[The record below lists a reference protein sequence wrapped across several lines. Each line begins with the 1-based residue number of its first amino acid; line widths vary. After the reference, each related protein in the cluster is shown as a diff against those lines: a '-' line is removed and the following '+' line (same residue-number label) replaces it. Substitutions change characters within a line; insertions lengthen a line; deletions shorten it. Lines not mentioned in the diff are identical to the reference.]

1 VIVPVRYQ
9 IAGSSAAE
17 ITASVEEGVRSGA
30 LTPGQVLPPVR
41 TLAQSLGVAPATV
54 AAAYRTLRERGVV
67 ETAGR
72 KGTRVRPTPPV
83 ASRAAR
89 PVAAPPGTVDLA
101 TGEPDRR
108 LLPALGPFL
117 RRLATDAGDPI
128 GYAYGPLP
136 ELVEAATRRFA
147 ADGVPVGEDSAIAV
161 TSGALDAIER
171 LLAGRLRLGDR
182 VGIEDPC
189 WANLVDLVAALGLQA
204 VPIPVD
210 DDGPTV
216 DGLRRALAAGVAA
229 VVVTSRAQNPTGAA
243 VSAER
248 AARLRRVL
256 AGAPEVLVIEDDHAA
271 ELAEVPLSTVVTPGR
286 PWAFVR
292 SLSKPYGPDLRIAI
306 VAGDAATIARLEG
319 RQQLGARW
327 VSTLLQR
334 LVVYLWHD
342 DRVAATV
349 DRARR
354 EYDRRRTAL
363 VTALAARGVPA
374 RGRTG
379 INVWVPVEDEAGA
392 VAALRDLGY
401 AVAPGSLFRLQ
412 APPGL
417 RISVGSLDL
426 SDVNR
431 LADAVARVR
440 KDALLTVFA

>member
-9 IAGSSAAE
+9 IAGRSAAE
-17 ITASVEEGVRSGA
+17 IAASVEEGLRSGA
-30 LTPGQVLPPVR
+30 LEPGQLLPPVR
-41 TLAQSLGVAPATV
+41 ALAQALGVAPATV
-54 AAAYRTLRERGVV
+54 AAAYRSLRERGVV

-72 KGTRVRPTPPV
+72 KGTRIRPAPPV
-83 ASRAAR
+83 ATRIAR
-89 PVAAPPGTVDLA
+89 PVVAPPGTIDLS

-117 RRLATDAGDPI
+117 RRLAAEAAEPL
-128 GYAYGPLP
+128 GYGYGPLP
-136 ELVEAATRRFA
+136 ELVDAATQRFA
-147 ADGVPVGEDSAIAV
+147 ADGVPVGDDAAISV

-171 LLAGRLRLGDR
+171 LLASRLRMGDR

-189 WANLVDLVAALGLQA
+189 WANVIDLVAALGLHA

-210 DDGPTV
+210 DEGPTV
-216 DGLRRALAAGVAA
+216 DGLRRALAAGVSA
-229 VVVTSRAQNPTGAA
+229 VVVTSRAHNPTGAA

-256 AGAPEVLVIEDDHAA
+256 AGAPDVLVIEDDHAA
-271 ELAEVPLSTVVTPGR
+271 ELAEVPLSTLAAPGR

-292 SLSKPYGPDLRIAI
+292 SLSKPYGPDLRIAV
-306 VAGDAATIARLEG
+306 VAGDEATIARLEG
-319 RQQLGARW
+319 RQLLGSRW

-334 LVVYLWHD
+334 LAVYLWHD

-349 DRARR
+349 DRARA
-354 EYDRRRTAL
+354 EYGRRRAAL
-363 VTALAARGVPA
+363 VSALAERGVAARGH
-374 RGRTG
+374 TG
-379 INVWVPVEDEAGA
+379 INVWVSVEDEAGA

-401 AVAPGSLFRLQ
+401 AVAPGSLFRLH

-417 RISVGSLDL
+417 RISIGGLDL

-431 LADAVARVR
+431 VADAVATAVAAPPGR
-440 KDALLTVFA
+440 ATV